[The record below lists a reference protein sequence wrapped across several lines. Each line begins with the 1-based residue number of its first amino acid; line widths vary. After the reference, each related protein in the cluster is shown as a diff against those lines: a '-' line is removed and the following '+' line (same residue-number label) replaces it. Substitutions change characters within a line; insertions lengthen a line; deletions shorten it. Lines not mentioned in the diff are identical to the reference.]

1 MAKKDINELLV
12 KLASLDAKLDSVVDM
27 LKKHDE
33 HLLRHDSRLRQAE
46 KHLNIA
52 FGWAGAVGFCLSM
65 FASWLWNKLCN

>member
-12 KLASLDAKLDSVVDM
+12 KLASLDAKLDSVVEM

-33 HLLRHDSRLRQAE
+33 HLIGHDNRLRQAE

-52 FGWAGAVGFCLSM
+52 FGWAGAVGFCLSLVW
-65 FASWLWNKLCN
+65 SWVWGKLGN